1 MTRKRISGADRRA
14 SILEAACAVF
24 AEHGY
29 EGAKTQQIAAA
40 AKVSEAL
47 VYRHFPSKLALY
59 RAVLRQLIRE
69 QNASFE
75 SIGLPDPS
83 TQSLVLTIKTYL
95 HSSLIQRPTQQEQA
109 ARILLASL
117 AGDGSYAQ
125 LIYRRATR
133 LMLSNLDRALDAARA
148 AGDLTDPK
156 INSVNIGMFI
166 DHIGCMMAASRLG
179 GRRSIPYHG
188 DDEQLL
194 RDAVWFCGRGIGL
207 SEKALE
213 RWYDSELPGNAQPAP
228 LPVETTPDSAPDKSP
243 TKAPKAKAAGRPRK
257 KASA

>member
-1 MTRKRISGADRRA
+1 MKRKRISGADRRS

-69 QNASFE
+69 QNANFE
-75 SIGLPDPS
+75 SIGLPEPS
-83 TQSLVLTIKTYL
+83 TQSLVLTIKNFL
-95 HSSLIQRPTQQEQA
+95 QNCLSRRPIQQEQA

-125 LIYRRATR
+125 LVYRRATK
-133 LMLSNLDRALDAARA
+133 LMLGALDRALETARA
-148 AGDLTDPK
+148 AGDLSGPDIGV
-156 INSVNIGMFI
+156 INAGMFI
-166 DHIGCMMAASRLG
+166 DHVGSIISASRLG
-179 GRRSIPYHG
+179 GRRSIPYQG
-188 DDEQLL
+188 DDAQLL

-207 SEKALE
+207 TQQALE
-213 RWYDSELPGNAQPAP
+213 TWYDSQPSEAAP
-228 LPVETTPDSAPDKSP
+228 PAT
-243 TKAPKAKAAGRPRK
+243 APKAAAGRAKGAARSRK
-257 KASA
+257 KAST